1 MEVSDEG
8 ETLGRVSLR
17 YTGRLGYHKVMPAL
31 FGRQTRTDL
40 MYHSEPRIPA
50 RSWYSAPGM
59 PYFLGYTGETA
70 GFPEIQCFKTC
81 DLVDKKL
88 WCRGALASG
97 GNRRGA
103 SHHDTREA

>member
-1 MEVSDEG
+1 
-8 ETLGRVSLR
+8 
-17 YTGRLGYHKVMPAL
+17 
-31 FGRQTRTDL
+31 
-40 MYHSEPRIPA
+40 
-50 RSWYSAPGM
+50 M

>member
-1 MEVSDEG
+1 MIPQSRAGIIRPSNPYRFEIS
-8 ETLGRVSLR
+8 SW
-17 YTGRLGYHKVMPAL
+17 A
-31 FGRQTRTDL
+31 TD
-40 MYHSEPRIPA
+40 S
-50 RSWYSAPGM
+50 STVVYSAPGM